1 MHPVTCSLLLVR
13 SLFDRFSNSDFGGKW
28 PLKSK
33 VSKNVFP
40 DSATGHRTMFR
51 DQIWWKSAVAKL
63 PKGPL
68 ESGLGLPHKKVGLR
82 GIRPSPHFAQNGLIA
97 PKFPWTLSPLDMST
111 YTEFGP
117 DLNYVIFIR
126 QVDWGGVW
134 WLQWKPTFFHC
145 TLIYF
150 CQYNPGEI
158 PGLQIHQSRIPGLRK
173 GIRDWNLY
181 SEASETEI
189 SAKAI
194 ENSRSGIRGKWGS
207 LNSQSGILKTSGL
220 LKNFV
225 RNFDKILQNSPHLL
239 L

>member
-1 MHPVTCSLLLVR
+1 MTLKVKSFEKCLSGFCDWTPNYVSWPNLVKIGR
-13 SLFDRFSNSDFGGKW
+13 CE
-28 PLKSK
+28 
-33 VSKNVFP
+33 V
-40 DSATGHRTMFR
+40 AERTSG
-51 DQIWWKSAVAKL
+51 IW
-63 PKGPL
+63 
-68 ESGLGLPHKKVGLR
+68 
-82 GIRPSPHFAQNGLIA
+82 IRPTTQKSRAPRDSSQPPFCPKWADRAQISLNVVTPWHVHIYRIWSGSQLRHFHSPGGL
-97 PKFPWTLSPLDMST
+97 S
-111 YTEFGP
+111 
-117 DLNYVIFIR
+117 
-126 QVDWGGVW
+126 GVW
-134 WLQWKPTFFHC
+134 WLQWKPTFFQC

-220 LKNFV
+220 LKIFV

>member
-1 MHPVTCSLLLVR
+1 MTPKVKSFEKCLSGFCDWTPNYVSWPNLVKIGR
-13 SLFDRFSNSDFGGKW
+13 CE
-28 PLKSK
+28 
-33 VSKNVFP
+33 V
-40 DSATGHRTMFR
+40 AERTSG
-51 DQIWWKSAVAKL
+51 IWIR
-63 PKGPL
+63 PTTQ
-68 ESGLGLPHKKVGLR
+68 KVGLR
-82 GIRPSPHFAQNGLIA
+82 GTRPSPHFAQNGLIA

-111 YTEFGP
+111 LYRIWSGSQLRHFHSPGG
-117 DLNYVIFIR
+117 LS
-126 QVDWGGVW
+126 GVW
-134 WLQWKPTFFHC
+134 WLQWKPTFFQC

-207 LNSQSGILKTSGL
+207 LNSQLGILKTSGL
-220 LKNFV
+220 LKIFV